1 MKAAKIISLLGTISM
16 SGIILWSLITGDF
29 SGEGNILLG
38 MPWGIVSLV
47 DLYVGFFLFSLWII
61 YREKNNVMVVLWVFL
76 MLTLGFFTGSLYVFL
91 ALQKSRGNWQKFFLG
106 KHYAD

>member
-1 MKAAKIISLLGTISM
+1 MKTAKIISLFGTISM
-16 SGIILWSLITGDF
+16 SAIILWALFTGDF

-47 DLYVGFFLFSLWII
+47 DLYIGFFLFSLWII
-61 YREKNNVMVVLWVFL
+61 YREKNKFMTVFWVFL
-76 MLTLGFFTGSLYVFL
+76 MLTLGFFTGSLYVIL

-106 KHYAD
+106 KHYPD